1 MLSGLNNPDNLYAG
15 AGWVPVRILCDEM
28 LNGIAQWLRVAGY
41 DTAVPTPGLPDDQ
54 LMERARAE
62 GRWLVTADADL
73 LAFSDAADYVIYLQ
87 GGDDEARLRELTQ
100 RLELDW
106 CRAPFTRCKNC
117 NTPLHEASE
126 WEVAH
131 YYPGSIWLD
140 GQSVWACATCCQ
152 LFWEGSHVRRM
163 RGQLEA
169 MNGWRQS

>member
-1 MLSGLNNPDNLYAG
+1 M
-15 AGWVPVRILCDEM
+15 RILCDEM

-54 LMERARAE
+54 LMDRARAE
-62 GRWLVTADADL
+62 GRWLVTADSDL
-73 LAFSDAADYVIYLQ
+73 LGFLEAADYVVYLQ
-87 GGDDEARLRELTQ
+87 GGDDEARLRELTR

-117 NTPLHEASE
+117 NTLLHKASE

-131 YYPGSIWLD
+131 YYPGSIGMN

-163 RGQLEA
+163 RAKLEA
-169 MNGWRQS
+169 MNRWR